1 MNAEDTFELD
11 VLELSS
17 SELKKFKIVDIREP
31 DEDPSRVL
39 KSLLGPNVEDMP
51 MSTIEDNLHLIDKD
65 SDYLFVCQR
74 GRRSARLVE
83 LLREKGFTKVFSL
96 KDGVEAVRRKF
107 IA

>member
-1 MNAEDTFELD
+1 MNTEETFELD
-11 VLELSS
+11 VLDLST
-17 SELKKFKIVDIREP
+17 SELKQYKIVDIREP
-31 DEDPSRVL
+31 GEDPSHIL
-39 KSLLGPNVEDMP
+39 KSLLGPNVQELP
-51 MSTIEDNLHLIDKD
+51 MSTIEEKLDLIDRD

-83 LLREKGFTKVFSL
+83 LLREKGFTRVFSL